1 MERTPETK
9 VLFHN
14 HRRKKNNNGKTP
26 KRKLAG
32 AQLSD
37 KKPGEI
43 SKRPDTALTNQ
54 GLQVAGGKMA
64 NFPQVRNGT
73 ENLRKPGQM
82 DLN

>member
-14 HRRKKNNNGKTP
+14 HSRKKKNGKTP
-26 KRKLAG
+26 KRKPVG
-32 AQLSD
+32 TQPSD
-37 KKPGEI
+37 KKPEEI

-64 NFPQVRNGT
+64 NCKLGMVPRT
-73 ENLRKPGQM
+73 WENQGKWI
-82 DLN
+82 

>member
-14 HRRKKNNNGKTP
+14 HSRKKKKNGKTP
-26 KRKLAG
+26 KRKPVG
-32 AQLSD
+32 TQPSD
-37 KKPGEI
+37 KKPEEI

-64 NFPQVRNGT
+64 NCKLGMVPRT
-73 ENLRKPGQM
+73 WENQGKWI
-82 DLN
+82 

>member
-14 HRRKKNNNGKTP
+14 HSRKKNGKTP
-26 KRKLAG
+26 KRKPVG
-32 AQLSD
+32 TQPSD
-37 KKPGEI
+37 KKPEEI

-64 NFPQVRNGT
+64 NCKLGMVPRT
-73 ENLRKPGQM
+73 WENQGKWI
-82 DLN
+82 

>member
-1 MERTPETK
+1 MKRTPETK

-14 HRRKKNNNGKTP
+14 HSRKKKNGKTP
-26 KRKLAG
+26 KRKPVG
-32 AQLSD
+32 TQPSD
-37 KKPGEI
+37 KKPEEI

-64 NFPQVRNGT
+64 NFLQVRNGT
-73 ENLRKPGQM
+73 ENLGKPGQM

>member
-43 SKRPDTALTNQ
+43 SKRPDEEL
-54 GLQVAGGKMA
+54 AGGKMA

>member
-43 SKRPDTALTNQ
+43 SKRPDEEFRWGFTGTHAA
-54 GLQVAGGKMA
+54 AGGSEDK
-64 NFPQVRNGT
+64 
-73 ENLRKPGQM
+73 
-82 DLN
+82 